1 MNFLYVV
8 IFNKCYTSLPPY
20 LFFVFFSSLFARLH
34 MLVILC
40 TLCINTLVFDPLI
53 LPICLY
59 FCNCTLLY
67 LLVSGFFFFFTT
79 LYAYFSLYYT
89 LWVSVYLFCHFI
101 YISEIFY
108 VYFIFEF
115 YTELIVPFVAA
126 RRTIFEY
133 LRLFGSVIIEN
144 TAIYII

>member
-1 MNFLYVV
+1 MWLFLINVTRPCHLTFFLSSFRHFLQDSICLWFYALYVSIRLFSTPLFYLFV
-8 IFNKCYTSLPPY
+8 CTSVTAPCYTY
-20 LFFVFFSSLFARLH
+20 LFQVL
-34 MLVILC
+34 
-40 TLCINTLVFDPLI
+40 
-53 LPICLY
+53 
-59 FCNCTLLY
+59 
-67 LLVSGFFFFFTT
+67 FFFFTT